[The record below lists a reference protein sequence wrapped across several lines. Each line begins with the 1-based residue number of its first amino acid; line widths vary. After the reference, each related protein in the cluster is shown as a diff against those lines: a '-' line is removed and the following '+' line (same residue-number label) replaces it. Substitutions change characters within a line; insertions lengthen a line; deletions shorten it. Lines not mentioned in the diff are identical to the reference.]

1 MQPRPPRPADPPDID
16 WEHLYDAHA
25 ARLVLYARQW
35 LPDRASAEDAVQGGF
50 VRFIRACRN
59 RPATDAATTADVPLL
74 FTAVRSEAIDI
85 AKGAARRNAREQRAP
100 VDDAWWNDDPLVCRE
115 RQGAVRA
122 ALDALPIEQR
132 EVVVLRIWGDLT
144 FADIARTLETNENT
158 VVARCRRAFATLER
172 VLPEVCREPLS

>member
-1 MQPRPPRPADPPDID
+1 MQPRPPRPADPPAID
-16 WEHLYDAHA
+16 WERLFDAHA

-35 LPDRASAEDAVQGGF
+35 LADRASAEDAVQGGF

-59 RPATDAATTADVPLL
+59 RAATDFATNADVPLL

-85 AKGAARRNAREQRAP
+85 AKRSSRRRAREQRAA
-100 VDDAWWNDDPLVCRE
+100 VDDAWWSDDPLVCRE

-122 ALDALPIEQR
+122 ALESLPIEQR
-132 EVVVLRIWGDLT
+132 EVVVLRVWGDLT
-144 FADIARTLETNENT
+144 YTDIARALQTNENT
-158 VVARCRRAFATLER
+158 VVARCRRALATLER